1 MSENKISLP
10 LVSVIMPAYNA
21 EKYIGQAVESIINQT
36 YSNWELII
44 VDDKSID
51 NTLNIIKEY
60 KDERI
65 KVYMNDVNKGIAFTT
80 NRGIENS
87 NGKYIALLD
96 DDDIAEYNRLELQVQ
111 YLEQHEEIDIL
122 GGRTVLIDSDG
133 EYVKFLNTPRNNPKY
148 IKAVLLFNCMDFLN
162 STAMIRKGFI
172 ELYNLCYRENCYGMQ
187 DFKFYIDSSKVGNIS
202 TIDRLLLRHRIH
214 EKNETT
220 RNMTVYA
227 KERVEKYAEFQ
238 RDSLKESGFNIGQAV
253 VGLFFTVLIVFLQD
267 DFSTAFFI
275 MLVGLLMFFVAGI
288 KLGWFLGFCVFSL
301 PIIVLF
307 ICTESY
313 RVKRLIAFFNPE
325 QYSHGVNYQINAS
338 RRAISSGGF
347 LGEGFGSGL
356 KRVSGIPEVQ
366 ADFIFAGWS
375 EAMGFLGVILFFVL
389 IIYFAWRGYKI
400 AFKCEDRFRSYVA
413 FGIVTSIVLQTLLNC
428 GVVCGALPATG
439 IPLPFFSSGGS
450 SLIITLLMCGVV
462 INISKFDNNNLE
474 LYNE

>member
-1 MSENKISLP
+1 MNRRIVFAEKSYSSQGVDTGFV
-10 LVSVIMPAYNA
+10 VSVILLLGLGLITLYASSVSYA
-21 EKYIGQAVESIINQT
+21 TRVFGDSFYFVKRQLVSAGLGLILLVVASIINL
-36 YSNWELII
+36 NFVRKILPII
-44 VDDKSID
+44 FFGTIILCFMTFLPFIGVERNGARRWIKLPLLGTFQPSEIAKLTIILFLANFFDK
-51 NTLNIIKEY
+51 KH
-60 KDERI
+60 
-65 KVYMNDVNKGIAFTT
+65 DV
-80 NRGIENS
+80 
-87 NGKYIALLD
+87 
-96 DDDIAEYNRLELQVQ
+96 
-111 YLEQHEEIDIL
+111 
-122 GGRTVLIDSDG
+122 
-133 EYVKFLNTPRNNPKY
+133 
-148 IKAVLLFNCMDFLN
+148 
-162 STAMIRKGFI
+162 
-172 ELYNLCYRENCYGMQ
+172 
-187 DFKFYIDSSKVGNIS
+187 
-202 TIDRLLLRHRIH
+202 
-214 EKNETT
+214 
-220 RNMTVYA
+220 
-227 KERVEKYAEFQ
+227 
-238 RDSLKESGFNIGQAV
+238 LKESGFNIGQAV

-307 ICTESY
+307 IFTESY